1 MDIHWSRLGSRSV
14 GFTSATFFSQSKMFQ
29 SSLNWGILNA
39 VQGQQCHIV
48 LPKIVQNC
56 STWPKLAQQKR
67 SKLLEMTQAG
77 PKKTAQSC
85 SKFLKIAQNCSK
97 FLKVARNFSK
107 CLTIGQQ
114 VSKGVMCLHI
124 QVRKL
129 SLLGIAVAGVY
140 CCMGLRSVSIEP
152 RLCLLLRS
160 EPSIV
165 SFNWQGSLVIRLV
178 AIVSINGLSRENCIA
193 LIEKQFMPAVS
204 FASLLPLGDST
215 IRHELLFLFL
225 LFWILEMWKVADLN
239 PMDLHPKLRTVRYA
253 PFSEPMLNPYKNL
266 WGCGSEDT
274 PSHEWPRV
282 PPWETLQRG
291 NVSPQWLK
299 ARRGSRWKRVTFDSR
314 DGHFKKRIG
323 EIMVFIGKMVC
334 F

>member
-1 MDIHWSRLGSRSV
+1 
-14 GFTSATFFSQSKMFQ
+14 
-29 SSLNWGILNA
+29 
-39 VQGQQCHIV
+39 
-48 LPKIVQNC
+48 
-56 STWPKLAQQKR
+56 
-67 SKLLEMTQAG
+67 
-77 PKKTAQSC
+77 
-85 SKFLKIAQNCSK
+85 
-97 FLKVARNFSK
+97 
-107 CLTIGQQ
+107 
-114 VSKGVMCLHI
+114 
-124 QVRKL
+124 
-129 SLLGIAVAGVY
+129 
-140 CCMGLRSVSIEP
+140 
-152 RLCLLLRS
+152 
-160 EPSIV
+160 
-165 SFNWQGSLVIRLV
+165 
-178 AIVSINGLSRENCIA
+178 
-193 LIEKQFMPAVS
+193 
-204 FASLLPLGDST
+204 
-215 IRHELLFLFL
+215 
-225 LFWILEMWKVADLN
+225 MWKVADLN